1 MFVRGGSIEVYTC
14 CIAGM
19 FVYIEEMYDDVFVAG
34 EGEQGDIGGETLYV
48 PAHHADG
55 NWLAKESCFSPNNR
69 DGA

>member
-1 MFVRGGSIEVYTC
+1 
-14 CIAGM
+14 M